1 MYLRQMEP
9 APELIPFTE
18 RFIRSFLSDDTSAV
32 LDSIS
37 NHPGSVLIGTD
48 DEEWY
53 EGFDTIAAYLQIYF
67 GERLADGSLLGFEM
81 AMDSV
86 IAWKEGSVG
95 WIAAH
100 CRGSTPHAGEFST
113 RFTFV
118 VHEEGPHWRIVHWHA
133 SIAITNEA
141 MWGHTITTSVDD
153 ILALVRD
160 YESPSK
166 AMANDGTVAIM
177 FTDVV
182 GSTALMEELGE
193 QQWMEVLE
201 RHSHVVHQQT
211 VIFGGTV
218 VKAQG
223 DGFMLAF
230 PAVGSAAAC
239 AVALQRGLLGG
250 ASGVTLKV
258 RMGIHC
264 GNAKAEG
271 GDFFG
276 RTVVFAARLSSEAS
290 GGEILI
296 SESAEEQ
303 LGGAFYLGE
312 PRTLALKG
320 LAGDH
325 QATPVL
331 WQ

>member
-1 MYLRQMEP
+1 MEP
-9 APELIPFTE
+9 APELVPFTE
-18 RFIRSFLSDDTSAV
+18 RVIRSFLSDETSAV
-32 LDSIS
+32 LDSIAHHS
-37 NHPGSVLIGTD
+37 GSVLIGTD

-67 GERLADGSLLGFEM
+67 GERQTDGSLLDFDLT
-81 AMDSV
+81 MDTV
-86 IAWKEGSVG
+86 LAWREGSVG

-100 CRGSTPHAGEFST
+100 CRGSTPHSGEFSA

-118 VHEEGPHWRIVHWHA
+118 VHEEGAHWRIVHWHA
-133 SIAITNEA
+133 SIAVTNEA
-141 MWGHTITTSVDD
+141 IWGRAITTSVDD
-153 ILALVRD
+153 ILALVKD
-160 YESPSK
+160 YESPTK
-166 AMANDGTVAIM
+166 AMANDGTVVIM

-193 QQWMEVLE
+193 QKWIEVLDW
-201 RHSHVVHQQT
+201 HSQVVNQQT
-211 VIFGGTV
+211 VVFGGTV

-239 AVALQRGLLGG
+239 AVAMQRGLVGG
-250 ASGVTLKV
+250 ASGVPLKV

-276 RTVVFAARLSSEAS
+276 RTVVFAARLSGEAI

-296 SESAEEQ
+296 SETAEEE
-303 LGGAFYLGE
+303 LGGAFSLGE
-312 PRTLALKG
+312 PRTLTLKG
-320 LAGDH
+320 LAGAH

>member
-1 MYLRQMEP
+1 MYLHHVEP

-18 RFIRSFLSDDTSAV
+18 RFIRSFLSDETDAV
-32 LDSIS
+32 LDSIAHHS
-37 NHPGSVLIGTD
+37 GSVMIGTD

-53 EGFDTIAAYLQIYF
+53 EGIDTIAAYLQIYF
-67 GERLADGSLLGFEM
+67 GERHTDDSLLDFDM
-81 AMDSV
+81 TLDTV
-86 IAWKEGSVG
+86 HAWKEGSVG

-100 CRGSTPHAGEFST
+100 CRGSTSHSGEFSL

-118 VHEEGPHWRIVHWHA
+118 VHEEGAHWRIVHWHA
-133 SIAITNEA
+133 SFAVTNEA
-141 MWGHTITTSVDD
+141 IWGRTITTSVDD
-153 ILALVRD
+153 ILALVKD
-160 YESPSK
+160 YESPTK
-166 AMANDGTVAIM
+166 AAANDGTVAIM

-193 QQWMEVLE
+193 QKWMEVLE
-201 RHSHVVHQQT
+201 RHSSVVNQQT
-211 VIFGGTV
+211 VIFGGSV
-218 VKAQG
+218 VKTQG

-230 PAVGSAAAC
+230 PAAGSATAC
-239 AVALQRGLLGG
+239 AVALQRSLLGG
-250 ASGVTLKV
+250 ASGVSLKV

-276 RTVVFAARLSSEAS
+276 RTVVLAARLSGEAI

-296 SESAEEQ
+296 SEVAKEK
-303 LGGAFYLGE
+303 LGGAFSVGE
-312 PRTLALKG
+312 PRTLTLKG
-320 LAGDH
+320 LSGEH